1 VTGITILV
9 VAIPEGLPLAVT
21 LAIAF
26 AQKQLY
32 KLDNFVKTLDSCE
45 TMGSATTICSDKTG
59 TLTQNRMTAMNV
71 HLGNKTYRGT
81 IDEHV
86 GIKLKKLTEVDDSVT
101 KLLAHTIAINSSN
114 DSQLVEKSD
123 DIKMK
128 NATLAQEIGDE
139 KKKEEKSKIQMKYRY
154 MEIKFEPKVM
164 VYNNDLLLL

>member
-1 VTGITILV
+1 MTVLV
-9 VAIPEGLPLAVT
+9 VAVPEGLPLAVT
-21 LAIAF
+21 LALAF
-26 AQKQLY
+26 SSY
-32 KLDNFVKTLDSCE
+32 KMMDDNNLVKHLDACE

-123 DIKMK
+123 
-128 NATLAQEIGDE
+128 
-139 KKKEEKSKIQMKYRY
+139 
-154 MEIKFEPKVM
+154 
-164 VYNNDLLLL
+164 